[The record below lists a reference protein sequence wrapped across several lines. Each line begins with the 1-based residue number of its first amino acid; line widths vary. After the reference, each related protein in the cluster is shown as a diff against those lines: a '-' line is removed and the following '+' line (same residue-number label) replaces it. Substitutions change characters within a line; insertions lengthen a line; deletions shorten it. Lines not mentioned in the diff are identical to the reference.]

1 MGTFVKQLIFGILLI
16 AAIPAMASR
25 SPALTARSFAVRQ
38 QTFEAYEAEKIKHL
52 TKAMA
57 ICESL
62 MDGPGCKYSGKE
74 IDELH
79 RVMFANHAQYF
90 AQKRELDRNAMVCD
104 LLQLQNVWALI
115 FNMHAQQGIPRVEE
129 KDDE

>member
-1 MGTFVKQLIFGILLI
+1 MKQIFFGILLI

-25 SPALTARSFAVRQ
+25 SPALTARTFAARQ

-62 MDGPGCKYSGKE
+62 MDGQGSRYSGWE
-74 IDELH
+74 IRQLH

-90 AQKRELDRNAMVCD
+90 GQKREHDRTAMVFD
-104 LLQLQNVWALI
+104 LLQLQNLWALVS
-115 FNMHAQQGIPRVEE
+115 NMAAPQGKRAEE
-129 KDDE
+129 KDEE